1 MAFSTTDVD
10 TLSDGHYDPDP
21 FTMRRVT
28 MLRSVVRT
36 LGLVVPFLIVGACDG
51 RNDATIATAET
62 AALQLLQIR

>member
-1 MAFSTTDVD
+1 
-10 TLSDGHYDPDP
+10 
-21 FTMRRVT
+21 